1 VQFPEPA
8 ASVLEELTAQLGD
21 LLGANLRGVYVY
33 GSLAFGCYNPAR
45 SDVDV
50 IVVTRRRLAAET
62 RNPLSLFLRELAP
75 ATKLEIS
82 FLSRADLDPWRYP
95 TPYDFHFGSAE
106 GVKEDGAGNY
116 FAAEIVNAR
125 ARGVALVGPPP
136 TEVLPEVPE
145 EDYLDCV
152 LSDLRWARENY
163 DEVGP
168 VYAVLNCCRVLAYA
182 NERVV
187 LSKAEGGEWGLRE
200 LPRQYR
206 PLAERALQ
214 AYRGEARDDS
224 VFERQ
229 DVWAFMEWVEARL

>member
-1 VQFPEPA
+1 MKFPEPA
-8 ASVLEELTAQLGD
+8 QSILEELQARLRD
-21 LLGANLRGVYVY
+21 LLGANLHGMYVY

-62 RNPLSLFLRELAP
+62 RSPLSVLLRELGP
-75 ATKLEIS
+75 AAKLEIS

-95 TPYDFHFGSAE
+95 CPFDYHFSHTSE
-106 GVKEDGAGNY
+106 KRDGAGVY

-125 ARGVALVGPPP
+125 TRGVALVGPP
-136 TEVLPEVPE
+136 TEETLPDVPDA
-145 EDYLDCV
+145 DYLDCV
-152 LSDLRWARENY
+152 VRDIRWARENF

-187 LSKAEGGEWGLRE
+187 LSKADGGEWGVRE
-200 LPRQYR
+200 LPRRYR

-214 AYRGEARDDS
+214 AYRSEARDDS
-224 VFERQ
+224 VFARQ
-229 DVWAFMEWVEARL
+229 DVWELMDWVEATL